1 MVTGW
6 GELRGTER
14 EMGKDREGVEGG
26 GGGMLSFREASTGGR
41 DRWRQKLGGS
51 WGRFTFRVYNKRVQ
65 ECKANKQ

>member
-1 MVTGW
+1 MVIGW

-14 EMGKDREGVEGG
+14 EMGKDR
-26 GGGMLSFREASTGGR
+26 GGGMLSFGEASTGGR

-51 WGRFTFRVYNKRVQ
+51 WGCFTFRVYNKRVQ